1 MKEYLLPVGLI
12 LLGVAIFLLWRAAPI
27 PGAARPMSSRMLF

>member
-12 LLGVAIFLLWRAAPI
+12 LLGVAIFLLWRVLPL

>member
-12 LLGVAIFLLWRAAPI
+12 LLGVAIFLLWRVLRANPWSLSLI
-27 PGAARPMSSRMLF
+27 HI

>member
-12 LLGVAIFLLWRAAPI
+12 LLGVAIFLLWRVLRLSLI
-27 PGAARPMSSRMLF
+27 HI

>member
-12 LLGVAIFLLWRAAPI
+12 LLGVAIFLLWRVLRRANPWLSLI
-27 PGAARPMSSRMLF
+27 HI